1 MSAFNR
7 RIHYTALAW
16 IQICFMIVT
25 PVLSILGNAAA
36 IGWTY
41 DSSRDRLHYKW
52 LIADMGLNLLACIFY
67 LQYLER
73 IEQEQSETNE
83 LFESLSIQES
93 FEEAETQKK
102 YPVLD
107 IK

>member
-1 MSAFNR
+1 
-7 RIHYTALAW
+7 
-16 IQICFMIVT
+16 
-25 PVLSILGNAAA
+25 
-36 IGWTY
+36 
-41 DSSRDRLHYKW
+41 
-52 LIADMGLNLLACIFY
+52 MGLNLLACIFY

-93 FEEAETQKK
+93 FEEVETQKK

>member
-1 MSAFNR
+1 
-7 RIHYTALAW
+7 
-16 IQICFMIVT
+16 
-25 PVLSILGNAAA
+25 
-36 IGWTY
+36 
-41 DSSRDRLHYKW
+41 
-52 LIADMGLNLLACIFY
+52 MGLNLLACIFY